1 MDKALQ
7 VRRYKPTDR
16 KQVYLVHKIAL
27 SQAGTYIK
35 GKWDDDFK
43 SVEETY
49 LKDGEFLV
57 GEYKGK
63 IVAMG
68 GLRRKDN
75 DVGEIKRMRVLP
87 KYQGRG
93 FGQKILTLLE
103 NRARELGYKKLIL
116 DTTVKQPVAQNL
128 YLKNGY
134 KEVRRGTINVLN
146 IENIYYDK
154 NL

>member
-1 MDKALQ
+1 MENNLHI
-7 VRRYKPTDR
+7 RRYKPSDR
-16 KQVYLVHKIAL
+16 KQVYLLHKLAL
-27 SQAGTYIK
+27 QQVGTYIK

-57 GEYKGK
+57 GEYQDK
-63 IVAMG
+63 IVAIG
-68 GLRRKDN
+68 ALRKIDN
-75 DVGEIKRMRVLP
+75 NVGEIKRMRVLP

-93 FGQKILTLLE
+93 FGQIILKLLE
-103 NRARELGYKKLIL
+103 NKARESGFKKIIL
-116 DTTVKQPVAQNL
+116 DTTVQQPVAQKL

-134 KEVRRGTINVLN
+134 KEVRRGMIGVLG
-146 IENIYYDK
+146 IENIHFEK